1 VLTPT
6 TTVCCSFLLLYASI
20 TINNHTKIGDHM
32 NLCSRLTP
40 LLAAAMLLAPPAHAA
55 FKCVVDGQTTYQERP
70 CNDDVK
76 KKGSESVVT
85 APPRRADLISPGGV
99 VSREENAKRGARV
112 KSEYEPLVRSAFA
125 ALTASRMM
133 DYRDMT
139 CLRTRQMLS
148 KPQGQSVFTNDG
160 KVWGARKVQLS
171 ELEPSNTPLML
182 TFKATEQRDPKTTW
196 HRLPQ
201 QLFINVSLEIE
212 DGKACV
218 SGFSEWSREIR

>member
-1 VLTPT
+1 MNLQNLLTPILT
-6 TTVCCSFLLLYASI
+6 AAVMLAS
-20 TINNHTKIGDHM
+20 
-32 NLCSRLTP
+32 
-40 LLAAAMLLAPPAHAA
+40 PAHAA
-55 FKCVVDGQTTYQERP
+55 FKCVVEGKTTYQERP
-70 CNDDVK
+70 CDDDVK
-76 KKGSESVVT
+76 KKGSESVV
-85 APPRRADLISPGGV
+85 AEPPRRADLISPGGV
-99 VSREENAKRGARV
+99 VSKEENAKRSARV
-112 KSEYEPLVRSAFA
+112 KSEYEPLVRNAFA
-125 ALTASRMM
+125 AITQGRMM

-171 ELEPSNTPLML
+171 ELEPSNTPLMM

-218 SGFSEWSREIR
+218 SGFSEWSRDLK